1 MSGSILFSFQVSLL
15 STTRL
20 KNSIVSSLGSSMT
33 ALKLD
38 FTLPSDCAPLLTE
51 YRYPGYN
58 PYPYKQATDP
68 TCGWRNHEIIHTA
81 FITPDKYNDPDIIC
95 HVGATHATEYVEAV
109 AGEVVTI
116 QWTPWPPSHYGPV
129 ITYMASCNGD
139 CLTVN
144 KEDLKFHKMEA
155 VGQIVTGKANNDP
168 GEWAATDIIAKGNKW
183 DFRIPACVKPGPY
196 IIRHEIIALMGASHP
211 NGAQHYPNCINVM
224 VKGSGTDA
232 LEGGTKAT
240 DFYKANDPGLKLM
253 IYGPI
258 NYIIPGPELYTCG
271 AGSGTGKTS
280 TSTTKTSA
288 TGTSTTGSSA
298 TGTSNAGTSATG
310 TSATGTSNKSN
321 PSTTAPSGGLASD
334 KSIGY
339 GNSTATSNSPS
350 STSTTNYGGKTQN
363 GKTSGDQSSG
373 YKSSD
378 DQTDNDRKQ
387 SGKTYSDNSH
397 GAKTYGG
404 KTYGMRPSFDGGITH
419 GGKTYGGKNSNS
431 QNQDDESHK
440 DKTDGKTYGEHTGY
454 GAPKSNIAT
463 GGADD
468 SPLDFDIPEDATV
481 QQLVDLVK
489 KILAALKKL
498 IPSLNT
504 RDLSYRRHSRDVAA

>member
-33 ALKLD
+33 ALKYD
-38 FTLPSDCAPLLTE
+38 FTLPSECAPLLTE

-58 PYPYKQATDP
+58 PYPTNQATDP

-81 FITPDKYNDPDIIC
+81 FISPDKYNDPDIIC

-168 GEWAATDIIAKGNKW
+168 GRWASTDLIANGNKW
-183 DFRIPACVKPGPY
+183 DFKIPACVKPGPY

-240 DFYKANDPGLKLM
+240 DFYKATDPGLRLM

-258 NYIIPGPELYTCG
+258 NYIIPGPEVYTCG
-271 AGSGTGKTS
+271 AGSGTGTTS

-288 TGTSTTGSSA
+288 TGTSA
-298 TGTSNAGTSATG
+298 TGTSTT
-310 TSATGTSNKSN
+310 SN

-339 GNSTATSNSPS
+339 GNSTSTSNSPS
-350 STSTTNYGGKTQN
+350 SISSTNYGGKTQN
-363 GKTSGDQSSG
+363 DKTSGDQSSG
-373 YKSSD
+373 YKSSN
-378 DQTDNDRKQ
+378 DQTDNDTKQ
-387 SGKTYSDNSH
+387 SGKTYPDNPH

-404 KTYGMRPSFDGGITH
+404 KTYGGKPSFDGGMPY
-419 GGKTYGGKNSNS
+419 GRKTYGGKTSNS
-431 QNQDDESHK
+431 KTQNEESHK
-440 DKTDGKTYGEHTGY
+440 DKTDGNTYGKPTGY
-454 GAPKSNIAT
+454 GAPISNIAT

-468 SPLDFDIPEDATV
+468 SPLDFDIPENATV

-504 RDLSYRRHSRDVAA
+504 RDLGYRRHSRDVAA